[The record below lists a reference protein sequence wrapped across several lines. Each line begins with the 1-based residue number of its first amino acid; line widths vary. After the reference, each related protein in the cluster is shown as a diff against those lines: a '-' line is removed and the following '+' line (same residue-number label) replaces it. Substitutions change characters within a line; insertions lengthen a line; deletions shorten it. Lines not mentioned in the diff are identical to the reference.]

1 MVDFDPT
8 VYSSVIDQVP
18 EDTWDEGN
26 DTCAQLTED
35 ALASAALVRVRVTPP
50 LVALNRQ
57 VPDVSVVPETSPPA
71 WSVRLPVSHPAK
83 VTSAVAGKSSGSGS
97 GWVVCPVPGNEPG
110 TLSSSD
116 GVDAPPDGSDVDAEL
131 GSAVVV
137 AVGVGDTDAVA
148 LRDGLGVG
156 SSPPAEQPA
165 ERRLSAPTT
174 AIAAIGRAAK
184 CMLTGRP
191 VDVDKGP
198 GCTNGNPK
206 VKVEGSYRAYSPPLG
221 VHDACRPGASHTDR
235 PGGVAEYAVPVLP
248 PRTKRRMVD
257 QARMAALAEE
267 PLVVVGAP
275 TSAFRGT
282 WRELRDVFRQREM
295 LGMLIRRDL
304 KARYKDSAL
313 GFVWTLVRPLTQL
326 LIYYFVM
333 GQILGSARAIDN
345 FAIYVFTGLTAYT
358 LFSEIVAGST
368 GSIVGNS
375 GLIKKVY
382 VPREVFPLAS
392 VGAALVNFLIQF
404 AILLAAALVLRV
416 FPWHEGIIYLIPSL
430 LVILVYG
437 AAIGLVLAALNV
449 YLRDV
454 QFVIDV
460 GLMVLLWASP
470 IVYSYSMVLSQLKVD
485 WLLAVYTNNPLT
497 LAVLGMQNAI
507 WLHDPADVTYP
518 PHLMLRLLVAFVI
531 GLVLLIGAQ
540 RVFSR
545 LQGNFAQEL

>member
-1 MVDFDPT
+1 
-8 VYSSVIDQVP
+8 
-18 EDTWDEGN
+18 
-26 DTCAQLTED
+26 
-35 ALASAALVRVRVTPP
+35 
-50 LVALNRQ
+50 
-57 VPDVSVVPETSPPA
+57 
-71 WSVRLPVSHPAK
+71 
-83 VTSAVAGKSSGSGS
+83 
-97 GWVVCPVPGNEPG
+97 
-110 TLSSSD
+110 
-116 GVDAPPDGSDVDAEL
+116 
-131 GSAVVV
+131 
-137 AVGVGDTDAVA
+137 
-148 LRDGLGVG
+148 
-156 SSPPAEQPA
+156 
-165 ERRLSAPTT
+165 
-174 AIAAIGRAAK
+174 
-184 CMLTGRP
+184 
-191 VDVDKGP
+191 
-198 GCTNGNPK
+198 
-206 VKVEGSYRAYSPPLG
+206 
-221 VHDACRPGASHTDR
+221 
-235 PGGVAEYAVPVLP
+235 
-248 PRTKRRMVD
+248 MVD
-257 QARMAALAEE
+257 QARMTALANE
-267 PLVVVGAP
+267 PLVVIGAP

-333 GQILGSARAIDN
+333 GQILNAARGIDN

-392 VGAALVNFLIQF
+392 VGAALVNFSIQF
-404 AILLAAALVLRV
+404 GILLVATLVLGA
-416 FPWHEGIIYLIPSL
+416 FPLHAGLVYLIPSL

-437 AAIGLVLAALNV
+437 SAIGLVLSALNV

-470 IVYSYSMVLSQLKVD
+470 IVYSYTMVQDRLHGVLLSI
-485 WLLAVYTNNPLT
+485 YTNNPLT
-497 LAVLGMQNAI
+497 LSVLGLQNAVWI
-507 WLHDPADVTYP
+507 HNSENPIVYP
-518 PHLMLRLLVAFVI
+518 DHLMLRLLIAFVI
-531 GLVLLIGAQ
+531 GLFLLLGAQ